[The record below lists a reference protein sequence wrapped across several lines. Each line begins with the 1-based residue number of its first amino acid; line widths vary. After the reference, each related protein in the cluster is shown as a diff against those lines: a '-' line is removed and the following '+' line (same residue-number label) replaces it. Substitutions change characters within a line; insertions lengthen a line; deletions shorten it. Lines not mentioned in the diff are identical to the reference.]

1 MTIAATEWLQGPND
15 NRTTTKHRG
24 ESGQAHKAEALELIW
39 MQVMETESS
48 FSHLKNGSNDMVE
61 LQFSQACS
69 INSCNHL
76 KTFVSSMKRNKYT
89 WFGAFLCFLCGSAGK
104 ESACSV
110 GNLGLIPGLGRSP
123 GEGKG
128 YPLQY
133 SDLENS
139 MDCIV
144 HGVAKSRTW
153 LSDFHFTSLFSYN
166 RNILS
171 RSFQAWFSGS
181 RLWGLRV
188 SFSLTFL
195 TFSS

>member
-104 ESACSV
+104 ESACIL

-128 YPLQY
+128 SPLQY
-133 SDLENS
+133 SGLENS
-139 MDCIV
+139 RDCTV
-144 HGVAKSRTW
+144 HGVAKSQTR
-153 LSDFHFTSLFSYN
+153 LSDFHFHFLLTLSDFRRVPLAPSLVYFWA
-166 RNILS
+166 
-171 RSFQAWFSGS
+171 QMK
-181 RLWGLRV
+181 
-188 SFSLTFL
+188 
-195 TFSS
+195 

>member
-89 WFGAFLCFLCGSAGK
+89 
-104 ESACSV
+104 
-110 GNLGLIPGLGRSP
+110 
-123 GEGKG
+123 
-128 YPLQY
+128 
-133 SDLENS
+133 
-139 MDCIV
+139 
-144 HGVAKSRTW
+144 
-153 LSDFHFTSLFSYN
+153 
-166 RNILS
+166 
-171 RSFQAWFSGS
+171 
-181 RLWGLRV
+181 
-188 SFSLTFL
+188 
-195 TFSS
+195 